1 MTDEEE
7 GKETSATSLGLFGAA
22 KKFAAEVHV
31 SKSKAHQS
39 ILKRW
44 SAQTNN
50 LKSPPESL
58 GPQQHTELPE
68 NQETPEDD
76 TRLIKMKVDVEGAPG
91 KKWYLHIGVKI
102 PEGELSNKEVLLTW
116 GLC

>member
-1 MTDEEE
+1 ME
-7 GKETSATSLGLFGAA
+7 GKEKSSTSPAPFSAA
-22 KKFAAEVHV
+22 KKIAAEVRA
-31 SKSKAHQS
+31 SKSKARQKN
-39 ILKRW
+39 LKKG
-44 SAQTNN
+44 STQTNN